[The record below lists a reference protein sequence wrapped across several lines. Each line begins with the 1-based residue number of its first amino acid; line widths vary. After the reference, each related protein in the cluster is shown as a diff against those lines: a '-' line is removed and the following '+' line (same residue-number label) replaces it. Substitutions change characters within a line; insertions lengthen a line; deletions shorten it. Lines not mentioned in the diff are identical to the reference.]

1 MMRMLDIIHKK
12 RQGLELTPEEI
23 QFFVKGVTDS
33 TIPDYQTAAFLMTVV
48 FQGMNP
54 KETALLTE
62 AMMHSGDT
70 IDLSSIQGIKVDK
83 HSTGGVGDKTTIALG
98 PMVASCGVPVAKMS
112 GRGLGHTGGTIDK
125 LESFPGFQ
133 TSLPIDQF
141 IQQVN
146 DIKVAVAGQTANLA
160 PADKKL
166 YALRDVTDTI
176 ENISLIAGSV
186 MSKKLASGAD
196 AIVLDVKTGSGA
208 FMKTRE
214 DAVALGKAMVEIG
227 DHMGRETVAVVTD
240 MDQPLGLAVG
250 NILEVKEAIDVLK
263 GQGPDDITELCVHL
277 GAWMLVL
284 GKKAENLEEGEQ
296 AMRDSISSRRALESM
311 KQFVS
316 SQGGDSD
323 YVEDPS
329 LFPEAQ
335 HMVVVKADS
344 SGIVTHIDAE
354 SIGRAALILGAG
366 RENKDSVIDLSVGVL
381 LHKKTGDPVEEDEPL
396 VTLYANNLKKAEE
409 ATAIVLEAYSIG
421 QEQPAKRPLIIEVIQ
436 ANH

>member
-12 RQGLELTPEEI
+12 REGLELTPEEI
-23 QFFVKGVTDS
+23 QFFVKGVTDE

-48 FQGMNP
+48 FQGMNS

-133 TSLPIDQF
+133 TSLPIERF

-176 ENISLIAGSV
+176 ENISLIAGSI

-284 GKKAENLEEGEQ
+284 GKKAGNLEEGEQ
-296 AMRDSISSRRALESM
+296 AMQDSISSGRALERM

-316 SQGGDSD
+316 SQGGDSG

-329 LFPEAQ
+329 LFPATK
-335 HMVVVKADS
+335 HMLEVKATS
-344 SGIVTHIDAE
+344 TGIVTQIDAE
-354 SIGRAALILGAG
+354 NIGRAALILGAG

-381 LHKKTGDPVEEDEPL
+381 LHKKTGDPVEKDEPL
-396 VTLYANNLKKAEE
+396 VTLHANDLEKAKE
-409 ATAIVLEAYSIG
+409 AEAVVLEAYSIG
-421 QEQPAKRPLIIEVIQ
+421 QEQPAKKPLIIEVIQ
-436 ANH
+436 A

>member
-1 MMRMLDIIHKK
+1 MRMLDIIHKK
-12 RQGLELTPEEI
+12 RRGLELTPEEI
-23 QFFVKGVTDS
+23 QFFVKGVTDDS
-33 TIPDYQTAAFLMTVV
+33 IPDYQTAAFLMTVV

-70 IDLSSIQGIKVDK
+70 IDLSSIEGIKVDK

-133 TSLPIDQF
+133 TALPIDQF
-141 IQQVN
+141 IKQVN

-214 DAVALGKAMVEIG
+214 EAVALGKAMVEIG
-227 DHMGRETVAVVTD
+227 EHMGRDTVAVVTD

-263 GQGPDDITELCVHL
+263 GQGPHDITELCVQL

-284 GKKAENLEEGEQ
+284 GKKAASLEEGQE
-296 AMRDSISSRRALESM
+296 AMRNSITSGSALESM
-311 KQFVS
+311 KQFVA
-316 SQGGDSD
+316 SQGGDHR
-323 YVEDPS
+323 YVDDPS
-329 LFPEAQ
+329 LFPSAKHLVE
-335 HMVVVKADS
+335 VKATAT
-344 SGIVTHIDAE
+344 GIVNQIDAE
-354 SIGRAALILGAG
+354 SIGHAALILGAG

-381 LHKKTGDPVEEDEPL
+381 LHKKTGDSVEQGEAL
-396 VTLYANNLKKAEE
+396 ATLHANDLTKAEE
-409 ATAIVLEAYSIG
+409 AKAVVLNAYTLG
-421 QEQPAKRPLIIEVIQ
+421 KEQPVKNPLIYQVIQ
-436 ANH
+436 A

>member
-1 MMRMLDIIHKK
+1 MRMLDIIHKK
-12 RQGLELTPEEI
+12 RRGMALSPEEI
-23 QFFVKGVTDS
+23 QFFVKGVTDD

-54 KETALLTE
+54 KETAFLTE

-133 TSLPIDQF
+133 TALPIDQF
-141 IQQVN
+141 IKQVN
-146 DIKVAVAGQTANLA
+146 DIKLAVAGQTANLA

-166 YALRDVTDTI
+166 YALRDVTGTI

-227 DHMGRETVAVVTD
+227 DHMGRDTVAVVTD

-263 GQGPDDITELCVHL
+263 GQGPKDITELCVHL

-284 GKKAENLEEGEQ
+284 GKKANSLPEGEK
-296 AMRDSISSRRALESM
+296 AMRDSISSGRALESM
-311 KQFVS
+311 KAFVS
-316 SQGGDSD
+316 SQGGDSS
-323 YVEDPS
+323 YVEDTS
-329 LFPEAQ
+329 LFPTAGHLVEVAAEEA
-335 HMVVVKADS
+335 
-344 SGIVTHIDAE
+344 GIVTQIDAE
-354 SIGRAALILGAG
+354 SIGQAALILGAG
-366 RENKDSVIDLSVGVL
+366 RENKDSVIDLSVGVV
-381 LHKKTGDPVEEDEPL
+381 LHKKTGDTVKQGEAL
-396 VTLYANNLKKAEE
+396 ATLHANDPEKAAE
-409 ATAIVLEAYSIG
+409 AKAVVLEAYTLG
-421 QEQPAKRPLIIEVIQ
+421 QEQPGIKPLIIEVIK
-436 ANH
+436 A

>member
-1 MMRMLDIIHKK
+1 MRMLDIIHKK
-12 RQGLELTPEEI
+12 RMGTELTPEEI
-23 QFFVKGVTDS
+23 QFFVKGVTDD

-54 KETALLTE
+54 TETALLTE

-70 IDLSSIQGIKVDK
+70 IDLSSIKGIKVDK

-133 TSLPIDQF
+133 TSLPIDRF

-214 DAVALGKAMVEIG
+214 DAVALGRAMVEIG
-227 DHMGRETVAVVTD
+227 DHLGRDTVAVITD

-250 NILEVKEAIDVLK
+250 NVLEVKEAIDVLK
-263 GQGPDDITELCVHL
+263 GQGPEDITELCVHL

-284 GKKAENLEEGEQ
+284 GKKANSLPEGEK
-296 AMRDSISSRRALESM
+296 AMRDSISSGKALESM

-316 SQGGDSD
+316 SQGGDSS

-329 LFPEAQ
+329 QFPAAQ
-335 HMVVVKADS
+335 HLVEVKAEAK
-344 SGIVTHIDAE
+344 GIVTQIDAE
-354 SIGRAALILGAG
+354 SIGRAALVLGAG

-381 LHKKTGDPVEEDEPL
+381 LHKKTGDPVEQGEAL
-396 VTLYANNLKKAEE
+396 ATLHANDLNKAEE
-409 ATAIVLEAYSIG
+409 AKAVVLEAYSIG
-421 QEQPAKRPLIIEVIQ
+421 QEQPAKNPLIVEVIR
-436 ANH
+436 A